1 MGGGGCKVESTHT
14 TRPNQTHGVILAHR
28 ISEVE
33 DSYPRGLHALMLGE
47 LTILRLPSK
56 VVVIAGGSLD
66 DGILVVLTDVTSDS
80 IALVLTYQVL
90 GIKHREATLNKL
102 VTVGVHRTAE
112 GKDVV
117 HRPASVIVGVRG
129 ADVLIDTTLVVLA
142 LRPVTHNLPIEDREV
157 DAIGQRCSQELS

>member
-14 TRPNQTHGVILAHR
+14 TRPDQTHWVILAHR
-28 ISEVE
+28 IPKVE
-33 DSYPRGLHALMLGE
+33 DSNPRGLHALMLGE

-66 DGILVVLTDVTSDS
+66 DSIIIALADIASDG

-90 GIKHREATLNKL
+90 SIQHREATLDKL

-112 GKDVV
+112 RKDVV
-117 HRPASVIVGVRG
+117 HRPTSVVVGVRG

-142 LRPVTHNLPIEDREV
+142 L
-157 DAIGQRCSQELS
+157 